1 MLTSSVLDHG
11 LSLVISKDYRFG
23 ICYFSAKYVPIRAK
37 IKSKEW
43 LARNL
48 DDVSE
53 WSNMS
58 TSGILFQ

>member
-1 MLTSSVLDHG
+1 M
-11 LSLVISKDYRFG
+11 SKDYRFG
-23 ICYFSAKYVPIRAK
+23 ICYFSAKHVPLKAK
-37 IKSKEW
+37 RKSKEW
-43 LARNL
+43 LARNS